1 LPDRIVFGIHNFLV
15 AVTMLA
21 CVAVS
26 STPARAQQ
34 PDSVPIPL
42 PRNVG
47 TMRPGDVLDI
57 AVYREREMTGKYL
70 IDSRGVVQI
79 PGLGDIVAAGLTPT
93 EIKERL
99 SEQLV
104 RRGVA
109 NPEIAVSPL
118 VRVSVL
124 GEVRSPGLYPV
135 DPGTTLIQLL
145 TIAGG
150 PSDRA
155 KLSNAYVVRENQ
167 RFPVDLESAMAGSA
181 TGRVV
186 LYSNDVLVVPRKT
199 GLTRENIAFVLSGV
213 TALLSIA
220 TFVVTLNN
228 R

>member
-1 LPDRIVFGIHNFLV
+1 MPDRIAFVIRSLALIAGLGV
-15 AVTMLA
+15 AVIA
-21 CVAVS
+21 AP
-26 STPARAQQ
+26 PARAQA
-34 PDSVPIPL
+34 DSVPIPT

-47 TMRPGDVLDI
+47 VMRPGDVLDI

-93 EIKERL
+93 EIKQAL

-124 GEVRSPGLYPV
+124 GEVRSPALYPV

-150 PSDRA
+150 PTDRA
-155 KLSNAYVVRENQ
+155 RLSGAYVVRENQ
-167 RFPVDLESAMAGSA
+167 RFPVNLESAMAGSP

-199 GLTRENIAFVLSGV
+199 GLTRENIGFVLSGV
-213 TALLSIA
+213 SALISVA
-220 TFVVTLNN
+220 TFIVTVT

>member
-1 LPDRIVFGIHNFLV
+1 MPDRTAFVTRSVLGALLVVAGITLV
-15 AVTMLA
+15 PL
-21 CVAVS
+21 
-26 STPARAQQ
+26 PARAQD
-34 PDSVPIPL
+34 PDSVPIPA
-42 PRNVG
+42 PRSVG

-79 PGLGDIVAAGLTPT
+79 PGLGDIVAGGLTPT
-93 EIKERL
+93 EIKQRL

-124 GEVRSPGLYPV
+124 GEVRSPALYPV

-150 PSDRA
+150 PTDRA
-155 KLSNAYVVRENQ
+155 KLSSAYVVRENQ
-167 RFPVDLESAMAGSA
+167 RFPVNLESAMAGSP

-186 LYSNDVLVVPRKT
+186 LYSNDVLVVPKKT
-199 GLTRENIAFVLSGV
+199 GLTRENVAFLLSGV
-213 TALLSIA
+213 TVLLSIA
-220 TFVVTLNN
+220 TFVVTVN
-228 R
+228 RR

>member
-1 LPDRIVFGIHNFLV
+1 VAAVIASGLAFGV
-15 AVTMLA
+15 
-21 CVAVS
+21 
-26 STPARAQQ
+26 STPAALGAQ
-34 PDSVPIPL
+34 DSTALGTV

-47 TMRPGDVLDI
+47 VMRPGDVLDI

-93 EIKERL
+93 EIKQRL

-118 VRVSVL
+118 IRVSVL
-124 GEVRSPGLYPV
+124 GEVRTPGLLPV

-150 PSDRA
+150 PTDRA
-155 KLSNAYVVRENQ
+155 NLRRAYVVRESQ
-167 RFPVDLESAMAGSA
+167 RFPVDLQSALAGSA

-186 LYSNDVLVVPRKT
+186 LYSNDVLVVPRRG
-199 GLTRENIAFVLSGV
+199 GLTRENVGFGLQLMGA
-213 TALLSIA
+213 ALSIA
-220 TFVVTLNN
+220 TLVVTLQQ
-228 R
+228 